1 MVRDRCCPV
10 PTALSRR
17 WRRQTAARCPERN
30 PGAAP
35 VRPSWPAPSP
45 PSSPA
50 PRRKVHLARPT
61 PACHSAAGRQ
71 GGRHRVDGRR
81 DHKRILIYSHDTFGL
96 GHLRR
101 CRAIAH
107 SLVDAGSSLSLLI
120 LSGSPII
127 GSFDFRSRVDFL
139 RIPGVIKLRNGEYV
153 SLNLHIDIEETLAMR
168 SSIIRHTADIFDPDI
183 FLVDKEPLDLLRA
196 RGTPL
201 ILGLRDVMDD
211 PSALETEWARKNAI
225 PAVSEYYNEIWV
237 YGLPQICDPLA
248 GIALPASVRRRMV
261 YTGYLRRHTPVAM
274 AAPQFDDLPDGEF
287 LLVTAGGG
295 GDGEGLVDWVFAAYE
310 NDPGGLPP
318 VLAVFG
324 PFMLPDHQAAFA
336 ARAARLPKVRTI
348 TFDTHLEHLMAR
360 AAGVV
365 AMGGYNTFCEIL
377 SFDKPALIVPRTA
390 PRLEQ
395 FIRAQ
400 RAAELGLVAVLP
412 DSPEHDPRTMAAALL
427 QLMQQKQPSPVVIP
441 GLLDGMASVNRLAQ
455 KWLSQGR
462 AERMRVRARRN
473 A

>member
-1 MVRDRCCPV
+1 
-10 PTALSRR
+10 
-17 WRRQTAARCPERN
+17 
-30 PGAAP
+30 
-35 VRPSWPAPSP
+35 
-45 PSSPA
+45 
-50 PRRKVHLARPT
+50 
-61 PACHSAAGRQ
+61 
-71 GGRHRVDGRR
+71 VDGRR

-107 SLVDAGSSLSLLI
+107 SLVDADSSLSVLI

-127 GSFDFRSRVDFL
+127 GSFDFRSRVDFV

-183 FLVDKEPLDLLRA
+183 LIVDKEPLGLRGEVRPTLDLLRA

-211 PSALETEWARKNAI
+211 PTALETEWERKNAI
-225 PAVSEYYNEIWV
+225 PALSEYYNEIWV

-248 GIALPASVRRRMV
+248 GLDLPASVRRRMV
-261 YTGYLRRHTPVAM
+261 YTGYLRRHAPVAV
-274 AAPQFDDLPDGEF
+274 ATPQLTDLPDGEF

-295 GDGEGLVDWVFAAYE
+295 GDGDGLIDWVLAAYE
-310 NDPGGLPP
+310 HDPGGLPP
-318 VLAVFG
+318 VLLVFG
-324 PFMLPDHQAAFA
+324 PFMLPDHQASFT
-336 ARAARLPKVRTI
+336 ARAAPLSKVHAI
-348 TFDTHLEHLMAR
+348 TFDVRLENLMAR

-395 FIRAQ
+395 YIRAR

-412 DSPEHDPRTMAAALL
+412 DAAGRDPRTMAAALL
-427 QLMQQKQPSPVVIP
+427 QLMQQPAPSAVVVP
-441 GLLDGMASVNRLAQ
+441 GLLDGMASVNRLTQ
-455 KWLSQGR
+455 KWLGQGR
-462 AERMRVRARRN
+462 AERLRVRARRD

>member
-1 MVRDRCCPV
+1 
-10 PTALSRR
+10 
-17 WRRQTAARCPERN
+17 
-30 PGAAP
+30 
-35 VRPSWPAPSP
+35 
-45 PSSPA
+45 
-50 PRRKVHLARPT
+50 
-61 PACHSAAGRQ
+61 
-71 GGRHRVDGRR
+71 VDGRR

-107 SLVDAGSSLSLLI
+107 SLVDADSSLSVLI

-127 GSFDFRSRVDFL
+127 GSFDFRSRVDFV

-183 FLVDKEPLDLLRA
+183 LIVDKEPLGLRGEVRPTLDLLRA

-211 PSALETEWARKNAI
+211 PSALETEWERKNAI
-225 PAVSEYYNEIWV
+225 PALSEYYNEIWV

-248 GIALPASVRRRMV
+248 GLDLPASVRRRMV
-261 YTGYLRRHTPVAM
+261 YTGYLRRHAPVAV
-274 AAPQFDDLPDGEF
+274 ATPQLTDLPDGEF

-295 GDGEGLVDWVFAAYE
+295 GDGDGLIDWVLAAYE
-310 NDPGGLPP
+310 HDPGGLPP
-318 VLAVFG
+318 VLLVFG

-336 ARAARLPKVRTI
+336 ARAAPLSKVHAI
-348 TFDTHLEHLMAR
+348 TFDVRLENLMAR

-395 FIRAQ
+395 YIRAQ

-412 DSPEHDPRTMAAALL
+412 DEAGRDPRTMAAALL
-427 QLMQQKQPSPVVIP
+427 QLMQQPAPSAVVVP
-441 GLLDGMASVNRLAQ
+441 GLLDGMASVNRLTQ
-455 KWLSQGR
+455 KWLGQGR
-462 AERMRVRARRN
+462 AERLRVRARRD